1 MSKKNLLTKPLL
13 SLINQRYNEQPRS
26 KLRNFINPLVGR
38 FNPLIAVLFLSSK
51 KCLTCDNINLE
62 PNLLCFSCWNKIEF
76 ISNINQENLSVAKY
90 GKISETI
97 IHSLKYH
104 DNHEY
109 AAIMAKFISFYIKTH
124 NLSFDYI
131 IPIPISQKKLSER
144 KFNHAALIAKGVSD
158 INNKTLLW
166 NSLLKT
172 SDTPSQTSLTAS
184 QRKRNL
190 KGKFSI
196 NPKTL
201 QKLENKT
208 ILLIDDV
215 TTTNSTLHECI
226 SSLKIA
232 NPRKILTVTYAKT
245 YL

>member
-13 SLINQRYNEQPRS
+13 SLINQYCS
-26 KLRNFINPLVGR
+26 R
-38 FNPLIAVLFLSSK
+38 FNPLIAILFLASK

-76 ISNINQENLSVAKY
+76 ISNINQENLSVVKY

-124 NLSFDYI
+124 NLYFDYI

-144 KFNHAALIAKGVSD
+144 KFNHAALIAKRVSD
-158 INNKTLLW
+158 LNNKRLLW
-166 NSLLKT
+166 NSLLKI
-172 SDTPSQTSLTAS
+172 SDTPSQTSLTSS

-190 KGKFSI
+190 KGKFAI
-196 NPKTL
+196 NPKTIS
-201 QKLENKT
+201 QLENKT

-215 TTTNSTLHECI
+215 TTTNSTLNECI
-226 SSLKIA
+226 SSLRTAK
-232 NPRKILTVTYAKT
+232 PKKILTITYAKT